1 MSVAMLGRRPATLRL
16 QELIGRVVVDA
27 DGQRLGRVV
36 ECIAAPRG
44 DELRVVELLVG
55 TRSWAT
61 RFGPGEG
68 ARGRRVRW
76 EQIATLAPHITLRGD
91 AMPDSG
97 EAEQ

>member
-1 MSVAMLGRRPATLRL
+1 MSAPTMGGRPATLRL
-16 QELIGRVVVDA
+16 HELIGRVVVDA
-27 DGQRLGRVV
+27 DGQRLGHVV
-36 ECIAAPRG
+36 ECIAAPWG

-76 EQIATLAPHITLRGD
+76 EQIATLAPHITLRRD
-91 AMPDSG
+91 TTPSRA